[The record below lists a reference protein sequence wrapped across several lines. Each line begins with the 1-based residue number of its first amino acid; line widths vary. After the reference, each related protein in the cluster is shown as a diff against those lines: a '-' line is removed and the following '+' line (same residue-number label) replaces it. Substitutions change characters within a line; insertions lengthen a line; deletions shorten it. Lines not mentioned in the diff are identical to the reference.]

1 MEPSVRF
8 QDYRPRSLNARPHG
22 NLKLQTMKE
31 EKPKLMLNKRT
42 IARLNNLEM
51 THVRGGDGDEGDY
64 SKVGCTEQDPIKADP
79 VPDAEIPTIIKSVTI
94 MMLTKVGCR

>member
-51 THVRGGDGDEGDY
+51 THVRGGDGDEGDP
-64 SKVGCTEQDPIKADP
+64 SRNKCGDEDDLKNKDNVNSDIQKVLNIF
-79 VPDAEIPTIIKSVTI
+79 VSR
-94 MMLTKVGCR
+94 LVGICQV